1 MNFFLFRD
9 NLFESKQRKILETI
23 RKVSGE
29 PELELPRDA
38 KGRIQVPRAMY
49 ENPAYKIDFIV
60 HQENFSTFDNY
71 SFPEPYVVWE
81 ENNVTRMNERNLT
94 TDHIIYIHT
103 DGMNIGSIHKSKFL
117 MEPNFFV
124 RKLLATRIWFKG
136 NIIT

>member
-60 HQENFSTFDNY
+60 HQENFSSFDNY

-136 NIIT
+136 NIT